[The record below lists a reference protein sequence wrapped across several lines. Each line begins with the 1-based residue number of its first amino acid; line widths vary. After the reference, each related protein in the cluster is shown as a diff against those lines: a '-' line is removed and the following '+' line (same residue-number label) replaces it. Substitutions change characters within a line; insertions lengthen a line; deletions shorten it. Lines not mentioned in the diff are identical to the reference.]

1 MNIYDH
7 FSSKDVVSSE
17 IDISCIGAFD
27 GLHLGHLELIKS
39 TVNYSKNFQII
50 TFDTLPKIFFNKKLK
65 PILTNTLRNNIFCSH
80 LKCSHDYISI
90 ESVEIISLVSFVFGT
105 LLAIHPMSCFLMSL
119 SGATVLPSFLKVR

>member
-7 FSSKDVVSSE
+7 FSSKDVVNSE

-39 TVNYSKNFQII
+39 TFNCSNNFQII

-65 PILTNTLRNNIFCSH
+65 PILMIDDMFDRLDMSRIGNIANMMMNGEFGQVFITDTDEKRVNKI
-80 LKCSHDYISI
+80 LTQKGK
-90 ESVEIISLVSFVFGT
+90 SVIRV
-105 LLAIHPMSCFLMSL
+105 
-119 SGATVLPSFLKVR
+119 